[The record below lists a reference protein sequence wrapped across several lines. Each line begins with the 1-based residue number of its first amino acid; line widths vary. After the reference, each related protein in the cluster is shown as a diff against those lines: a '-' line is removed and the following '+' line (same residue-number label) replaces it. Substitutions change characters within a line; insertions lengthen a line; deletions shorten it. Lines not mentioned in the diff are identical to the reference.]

1 MQKSDDRTTP
11 KQLSEVERIL
21 HSPQPLT
28 EIKKHLDNML
38 AGEDH
43 SKLLIFLLLLSGKI
57 PDPSK
62 KQMILLKGKAGAGK
76 TTLMQIADLF
86 KTKTIGRLSPTVL
99 DYMDDL
105 EDYDVLRLQELGQ
118 MDMDMP
124 LKFLSADDKGYS
136 IAVTVRTED
145 EPKPFESYE
154 RKIPPMTLVTSTT
167 RVLIE
172 PQFHRRCWLIT
183 PDESKEQ
190 TVRIM
195 KWKVRMEKEED
206 KSHLGISLDT
216 SKERSIEILKA
227 LVNTLQPCTVIIPF
241 RRRLLETLPSE
252 KLEVRGHY
260 DKVLALLSIYGF
272 LLQKQLPMLDG
283 NPVLTSDK
291 ALGILEIAQ
300 ESLTSMT
307 TKDARIKEFIE
318 ALSEESL
325 DKNDIV
331 DHDVR
336 KRLAR
341 RMERTPRT
349 VLTYLNTLEFEGFLE
364 SHLEGRKKMFEVS
377 STIGKM
383 KRRFDFIGQ
392 MLKYTVVLKS
402 LMNREANKY
411 LSNLCDQKEVGEE
424 QKEELLKHFPNPE

>member
-1 MQKSDDRTTP
+1 MEESENSALP
-11 KQLSEVERIL
+11 KQQLFEVERIL
-21 HSPQPLT
+21 HSPRPLE
-28 EIKKHLDNML
+28 EIKKHLGNMM

-43 SKLLIFLLLLSGKI
+43 NKPLIFLLLLSGKI
-57 PDPSK
+57 PDPLM
-62 KQMILLKGKAGAGK
+62 KQMVLLKGKAGVGK
-76 TTLMQIADLF
+76 TTLMQIANLF

-154 RKIPPMTLVTSTT
+154 RKIPPMTLITSTT
-167 RVLIE
+167 RVQIE
-172 PQFHRRCWLIT
+172 PQFDRRCWPIA
-183 PDESKEQ
+183 PDESREQ

-195 KWKVRMEKEED
+195 KWKVRMEKEKD
-206 KSHLGISLDT
+206 RNHLGISLDT
-216 SKERSIEILKA
+216 GRERSIEVLKA
-227 LVNTLQPCTVIIPF
+227 LVNTLQPCSVIIPF

-283 NPVLTSDK
+283 NPVLTSDR
-291 ALGILEIAQ
+291 ALEILEIAQ

-307 TKDARIKEFIE
+307 TKDARIKEFIG
-318 ALSEESL
+318 ALSEENL
-325 DKNDIV
+325 DKNDII
-331 DHDVR
+331 DHDAR

-349 VLTYLNTLEFEGFLE
+349 VLTYLNTLEFEGFLR

-424 QKEELLKHFPNPE
+424 QKKELLKHFPI